1 MSIKIPAGVD
11 YHLLYKPN
19 CMITFLK
26 HMLLWLHDYHSR
38 EEYIV

>member
-1 MSIKIPAGVD
+1 MLIKISAGVD

-26 HMLLWLHDYHSR
+26 HMLLWLTTTP
-38 EEYIV
+38 EKNIV